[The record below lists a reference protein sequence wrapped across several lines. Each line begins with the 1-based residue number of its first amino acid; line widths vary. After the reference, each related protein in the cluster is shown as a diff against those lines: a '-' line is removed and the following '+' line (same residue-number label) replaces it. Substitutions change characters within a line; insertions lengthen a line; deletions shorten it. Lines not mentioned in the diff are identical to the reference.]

1 MRGTA
6 VSMTETARRQRASLL
21 PDSATFWG
29 LAGVLG
35 LFMFAASAPSP
46 LYQIYAATWHFSPMT
61 LTIVFAL
68 YAIALLAALLVTG
81 RLSDHLGRRP
91 VIFAAII
98 VEIAAM
104 ACFIAAGSTVV
115 LGLARVLQGAATG
128 TAIGSLSAA
137 LVELA
142 AGLAPGLAPVV
153 SSAAPTFGL
162 AAGGLGASVLVEYAP
177 APTRLV
183 YWVLAAGFAVGA
195 LLAVVMRE
203 TGQRRPGALA
213 SLVPAAGVPPQ
224 ARAMFVRVL
233 PCLVALWALS
243 GFYLSLGPG
252 LATTIV
258 GSRNSL
264 WGGLVIFL
272 LCGSGGVA
280 VVLGRTSTARS
291 AMLYGC
297 ACLFA
302 GVGLTFGAIAASV
315 FALFAIGSIVAGIG
329 FGLSFLGAF
338 RLLSG
343 LAAPFERAGTIA
355 AIYIVSYLAFSIP
368 IIVAG
373 IATRGFAAHD
383 VALVFS
389 AAVAVLAAVGT
400 AAGLAAHEPVPTSQP
415 PTPRSSEDLTP
426 CPGTVP
432 PCVTLESARPLPVT
446 RRITT

>member
-1 MRGTA
+1 MSTMQA
-6 VSMTETARRQRASLL
+6 AREQRAPLL
-21 PDSATFWG
+21 SDSATFWS

-35 LFMFAASAPSP
+35 LFLFAASAPSP
-46 LYQIYAATWHFSPMT
+46 LYQIYAAAWHFSPLT

-91 VIFAAII
+91 VIFAAVS

-104 ACFIAAGSTVV
+104 ACFSLAGSTVF

-128 TAIGSLSAA
+128 AAIGALSAA
-137 LVELA
+137 LVELSA
-142 AGLAPGLAPVV
+142 DLAPGLAPVV

-162 AAGGLGASVLVEYAP
+162 AAGGLGASLLVQYAP

-183 YWVLAAGFAVGA
+183 YWLLLAGFAAGA

-213 SLVPAAGVPPQ
+213 SLVPTAGVPVQ
-224 ARAMFVRVL
+224 ARATFVRVL
-233 PCLVALWALS
+233 PCLIALWALS

-258 GSRNSL
+258 GSGNLL

-280 VVLGRTSTARS
+280 VVVGKNWTARS

-302 GVGLTFGAIAASV
+302 GVGLTFGAIATSLFV
-315 FALFAIGSIVAGIG
+315 LFAIGSVIAGIG

-368 IIVAG
+368 VVIAG
-373 IATRGFAAHD
+373 IATRGFGTHD
-383 VALVFS
+383 VALAFS
-389 AAVAVLAAVGT
+389 AAVAVLAAIGT
-400 AAGLAAHEPVPTSQP
+400 SAGLAAHEPALPSHPSVPP
-415 PTPRSSEDLTP
+415 GAEDLTP

-432 PCVTLESARPLPVT
+432 PCARPRQPSHQ
-446 RRITT
+446 R